1 MHDDVSPTGR
11 LGGLAMTGQVRNWVR
26 LVKGK
31 PKFDHKALRDP
42 SFTRAERDVAAKA
55 AGKVTGMPQRA
66 LLSGDKARTVPIS
79 PPSDPDYLRNENIAY
94 L

>member
-1 MHDDVSPTGR
+1 
-11 LGGLAMTGQVRNWVR
+11 MTGQVRNWVR

-42 SFTRAERDVAAKA
+42 SFTPAERDVAAKA

-79 PPSDPDYLRNENIAY
+79 PPSDPEYLRNENIAY